1 MKNRKKEEK
10 AKMFLYVTDV
20 ESKNKLIARGY
31 LLLKSNERENIWVF
45 ANQKLAKFDNS
56 DIKYVVSDVLTF

>member
-1 MKNRKKEEK
+1 
-10 AKMFLYVTDV
+10 MFLYVTDV